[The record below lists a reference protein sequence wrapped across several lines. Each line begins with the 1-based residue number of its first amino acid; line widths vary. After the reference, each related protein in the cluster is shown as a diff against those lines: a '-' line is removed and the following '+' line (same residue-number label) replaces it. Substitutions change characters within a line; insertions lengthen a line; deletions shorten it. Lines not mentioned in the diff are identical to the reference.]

1 MVSNEHFVN
10 FPPAGLSLLLKHFAP
25 SNLADTFKTG
35 LSERKTWQ
43 LRDAKCDIIQTGLN
57 QSSQHEGEA
66 AREKN
71 GECIS
76 YEYEV
81 NKRIES

>member
-1 MVSNEHFVN
+1 MTV
-10 FPPAGLSLLLKHFAP
+10 
-25 SNLADTFKTG
+25 
-35 LSERKTWQ
+35 
-43 LRDAKCDIIQTGLN
+43 AKCDVIESGLN
-57 QSSQHEGEA
+57 QSSQHEGEG

-76 YEYEV
+76 YECEV